1 MDFDKVIAGILKYL
15 NKNIFPGLNDWQTL
29 LARTVTA
36 RVVKNVGQLKE
47 RILSNDF
54 LRTFSVIDDNGR
66 VDVDGLMED
75 LKQQI
80 RNCPNGKVTIAI
92 PMFGKYIFAES
103 DIDELHRLIKEG

>member
-1 MDFDKVIAGILKYL
+1 MDFDKVIAGIIKYL

-36 RVVKNVGQLKE
+36 RVVKNVSQLKE

-54 LRTFSVIDDNGR
+54 LRTFSVIDNDGR
-66 VDVDGLMED
+66 VDVDGLAED

-80 RNCPNGKVTIAI
+80 CACPNGKVTITI
-92 PMFGKYIFAES
+92 PLFGKYIFAEA